1 MAQPSAPTA
10 VMRVGEMV
18 VTVVERNVRV
28 RVRVRVR
35 MHVLLRCECVC

>member
-28 RVRVRVR
+28 RVR